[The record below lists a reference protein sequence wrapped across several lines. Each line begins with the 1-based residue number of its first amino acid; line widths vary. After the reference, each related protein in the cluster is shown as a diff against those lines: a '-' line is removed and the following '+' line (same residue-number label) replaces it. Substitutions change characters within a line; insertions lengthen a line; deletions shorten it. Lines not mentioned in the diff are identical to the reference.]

1 MSVANSM
8 LENLNETGTAICRA
22 LRVSSLPKTL
32 VVLGSG
38 FKGFEQTLVNA
49 KSINLSS
56 FPHIAAPTVAGHG
69 SSLVVGDSNDG
80 HQVAV
85 MTGRLHMYEGLSAHD
100 IVYPIR
106 AMARIGVKRILLTNA
121 SGSLRAAIPPGK
133 IVAVRDQINLTGTS
147 CLLGESGRLLG
158 PQFVDMGAAFD
169 ATWTERICAFSP
181 DIVNGVYAGVL
192 GPAYETPAEA
202 RMLALLGADV
212 VGMSTVQEVIA
223 ARQLALEV
231 ACLSFVTNMSGGLGI
246 TLKHEDVLQ
255 LAADHQQKLQA
266 LLNHAIGA

>member
-8 LENLNETGTAICRA
+8 LENLNETGAAICRT
-22 LRVSSLPKTL
+22 LGVSSLPKTL

-38 FKGFEQTLVNA
+38 FKGFEQTLANA

-56 FPHIAAPTVAGHG
+56 LPHVAAPTVEGHG
-69 SSLVVGDSNDG
+69 SSLVVGESKG
-80 HQVAV
+80 QQVAV

-100 IVYPIR
+100 IVYPLR
-106 AMARIGVKRILLTNA
+106 AMARIGIKRVLLTNA
-121 SGSLRAAIPPGK
+121 AGSLRSNLPPGK
-133 IVAVRDQINLTGTS
+133 IIAVRDQINLTGTS
-147 CLLGESGRLLG
+147 CLMGAAGRLLG

-169 ATWTERICAFSP
+169 SAWTERIRAFST
-181 DIVNGVYAGVL
+181 DIANGVYVGVL

-202 RMLALLGADV
+202 RMLAQLGADV

-223 ARQLALEV
+223 ARQLGLEV

-246 TLKHEDVLQ
+246 SLKHEDVLQ
-255 LAADHQQKLQA
+255 LVADHQQKLQA
-266 LLNHAIGA
+266 LLNHAIGN

>member
-1 MSVANSM
+1 MSFANNL
-8 LENLNETGTAICRA
+8 LENLNETGAAICHA
-22 LRVSSLPKTL
+22 LGLSSLPKTL

-38 FKGFEQTLVNA
+38 FKGFEQTLVNT
-49 KSINLSS
+49 KSVNLSS
-56 FPHIAAPTVAGHG
+56 LPHVAAPTVAGHG
-69 SSLVVGDSNDG
+69 SSLVVGETKG
-80 HQVAV
+80 QQVAI

-100 IVYPIR
+100 IVYPLR
-106 AMARIGVKRILLTNA
+106 AMARIGIKRVLLTNA
-121 SGSLRAAIPPGK
+121 SGSLRAALPPGK
-133 IVAVRDQINLTGTS
+133 IVAVRDQINFTGTS

-158 PQFVDMGAAFD
+158 PQFVDMGATFD

-181 DIVNGVYAGVL
+181 DIANGVYVGVL

-202 RMLALLGADV
+202 RMLANLGADV

-223 ARQLALEV
+223 ARQLGLEV

-255 LAADHQQKLQA
+255 LVADHQQKLQA
-266 LLNHAIGA
+266 LLHHAIGA